1 MILRLLI
8 HNAKLCVNQQQV
20 RKEGQIS
27 LQKGCSDLYQHCMD
41 LDTTLDE
48 TLQRSCVEYL
58 HLFFKPSGHSRFSVQ
73 WARIGIKLIPSI
85 W

>member
-27 LQKGCSDLYQHCMD
+27 LQKGCSGLYQQCMD
-41 LDTTLDE
+41 LDMTLDE
-48 TLQRSCVEYL
+48 TLQRSCAEYF
-58 HLFFKPSGHSRFSVQ
+58 HLFSNPAATLDSQFSGP
-73 WARIGIKLIPSI
+73 G
-85 W
+85 